1 MTPKSPQRVPARTLE
16 SKSFKNELSILQL
29 IHAKPNISRIE
40 LSRHTCLSGAAI
52 SAIVRN
58 LMDRGLVVESGHNS
72 SAFGRKPVSLSLRDD
87 AGFLAGVDLG
97 SFYTR
102 IVVTDIRGTPV
113 YKQESETGILDG
125 RDSVLFRTL
134 KAIREAIDHSGV
146 PKHAFKGIGIG
157 HSGVID
163 VSKGLVLSFPRP
175 GQMAEWK
182 NVPLRDIL
190 EQEFGVPC
198 LLEDSVRAI
207 ATAEKHFGLG
217 IGLNDFIY
225 VDVGMGIG
233 AAIFLDGKLYR
244 GSGGSAGE
252 FGHMTVDERG
262 PLCCC
267 GNYGCLETLASCGAI
282 IQAVKSAIE
291 KGVDSKA
298 RELAQGDLNRISI
311 EIIERAAMQNDS
323 LSFRVLNEAVSH
335 IAVALADVVNL
346 LNPHDLIFGGAL
358 FRSAPEPVLD
368 LLKRTIRQRALE
380 KSANE
385 VQLKISPL
393 GSEAG
398 ALGAARLISEIV
410 LQKLYQ
416 EA

>member
-1 MTPKSPQRVPARTLE
+1 M
-16 SKSFKNELSILQL
+16 
-29 IHAKPNISRIE
+29 
-40 LSRHTCLSGAAI
+40 
-52 SAIVRN
+52 
-58 LMDRGLVVESGHNS
+58 
-72 SAFGRKPVSLSLRDD
+72 
-87 AGFLAGVDLG
+87 DLG

-102 IVVTDIRGTPV
+102 TVVTDLRGTPV

-125 RDSVLFRTL
+125 RDRVLARTL
-134 KAIREAIDHSGV
+134 KAIHEAIDHSAV
-146 PKHAFKGIGIG
+146 PKGAFKGIGIG

-182 NVPLRDIL
+182 NVPLRAIL
-190 EQEFGVPC
+190 EREFGVPC

-207 ATAEKHFGLG
+207 AIAEKYFGLG
-217 IGLNDFIY
+217 RGLDDFIY

-233 AAIFLDGKLYR
+233 AAIFVDGKLYR
-244 GSGGSAGE
+244 GPGGSAGE
-252 FGHMTVDERG
+252 FGHMTVNERG

-291 KGVDSKA
+291 KGVDSKV

-311 EIIERAAMQNDS
+311 EMIERAAMQNDS
-323 LSFRVLNEAVSH
+323 LSFRVLHEAVSH

-358 FRSAPEPVLD
+358 FRSAPELFLD
-368 LLKRTIRQRALE
+368 PLKRTIRQRALE